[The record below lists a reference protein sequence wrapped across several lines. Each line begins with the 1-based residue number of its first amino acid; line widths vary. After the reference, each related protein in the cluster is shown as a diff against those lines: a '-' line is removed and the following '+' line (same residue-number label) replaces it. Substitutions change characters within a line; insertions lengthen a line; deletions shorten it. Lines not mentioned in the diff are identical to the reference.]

1 MKRHSILLLVFSFYL
16 LVSPLAQAQY
26 QLYNPG
32 FESWEGTSLTSR
44 PSHWSSFPQ
53 SDGNYAALAS
63 TAQHYH
69 RYGGRPGTSGS
80 SFLTIYTRSV
90 LGIKANGIMTTGQI
104 HAGSTSASSSD
115 NYNYTHRGSAYCHS
129 FSGTPDSMYV
139 WVSFY
144 ASSSSSTAIVK
155 AYIHGDNDFRSPND
169 ESDASKY
176 KGKAITTFT
185 RTTSSSSSRQWVQ
198 KKVPFTYTGTSSVNY
213 ILMSLST
220 NSTPGGGA
228 AQDSLSVDDF
238 EFIYSAWLDNISIN
252 WDSIP
257 TFQRGTLHYTDTVDT
272 YDLLCSTTIQFSPQ
286 ASDATV
292 TVDTLWLNDS
302 TRQFILHVV
311 AEDNVT
317 TRDYTV
323 TLVGPAP
330 PCDTVTGLT
339 ALAFDNTAALSWTA
353 GTNNTAFEVE
363 YGPAGFVLGT
373 GTLVASSQ
381 TTVTLSDLDYGTD
394 YEAYVRAI
402 CRDTVYT
409 DWSLPVAF
417 TTDTLPVIECPAV
430 DSLVLDTLGLS
441 FATLHWNFP
450 AVDSSDSAAL
460 FRVVLMS
467 GNETLATIDTPDTL
481 FSVDTLTPGTAYIL
495 SVATVCDSSRQSV
508 PSILA
513 FSTLPDTVGIRQLSI
528 LNSQFSIFPNPATDM
543 VTVESRE
550 AMTAL
555 RAVNALGQEVYSL
568 TQPVGTRH
576 EINIR
581 RWPRGIYLLTVE
593 TATGTYTERVVI
605 R

>member
-1 MKRHSILLLVFSFYL
+1 MKKHFILLCAAL
-16 LVSPLAQAQY
+16 LCGGIVQAQY
-26 QLYNPG
+26 QLSNPG
-32 FESWEGTSLTSR
+32 FESWESTSTTAR

-53 SDGNYAALAS
+53 ADGTWASFAS

-80 SFLTIYTRSV
+80 SFVTIYTRSV
-90 LGIKANGIMTTGQI
+90 LGTKANGMMTTGQI
-104 HAGSTSASSSD
+104 HAGSTSASSSE
-115 NYNYTHRGSAYCHS
+115 NYNYTHRGSYCHT

-144 ASSSSSTAIVK
+144 AASANSTAIVK
-155 AYIHGDNDFRSPND
+155 AYIHGDSDFRSPND
-169 ESDASKY
+169 ESDASLY
-176 KGKAITTFT
+176 KGKAIATFT
-185 RTTSSSSSRQWVQ
+185 RTTANASSRQWEQ
-198 KKVPFTYTGTSSVNY
+198 KKVPFTYTGYSSVNY
-213 ILMSLST
+213 ILMSMST

-228 AQDSLSVDDF
+228 ANDSLSVDDF

-257 TFQRGTLHYTDTVDT
+257 TFQRGTLHYADTVDT
-272 YDLLCSTTIQFSPQ
+272 YDLLCATTIQFSPQ

-292 TVDTLWLNDS
+292 TVDTLWLNDT

-363 YGPAGFVLGT
+363 YGHEGFVQGE
-373 GTLVASSQ
+373 GTLVSTTQ
-381 TTVTLSDLDYGTD
+381 TTLTLNDLDYGTT

-402 CRDTVYT
+402 CRDNVYT
-409 DWSLPVAF
+409 DWSSPVTF
-417 TTDTLPVIECPAV
+417 TTDTLPILECPAI

-450 AVDSSDSAAL
+450 AVDSSDSAAF
-460 FRVVLMS
+460 FRVVLMC

-481 FSVDTLTPGTAYIL
+481 FSVDTLTPGTAYVL
-495 SVATVCDSSRQSV
+495 SVTTACDSSRQSV
-508 PSILA
+508 PRIIA
-513 FSTLPDTVGIRQLSI
+513 FATLPDTVGIPQLST
-528 LNSQFSIFPNPATDM
+528 LNSQLSIFPNPATDHITIESAEAITSI
-543 VTVESRE
+543 TVI
-550 AMTAL
+550 
-555 RAVNALGQEVYSL
+555 NALGQVFQLSPLAKEEGVQLSTKSL
-568 TQPVGTRH
+568 P
-576 EINIR
+576 
-581 RWPRGIYLLTVE
+581 
-593 TATGTYTERVVI
+593 AGTYLIIAETPAGKACGRVIVK
-605 R
+605 